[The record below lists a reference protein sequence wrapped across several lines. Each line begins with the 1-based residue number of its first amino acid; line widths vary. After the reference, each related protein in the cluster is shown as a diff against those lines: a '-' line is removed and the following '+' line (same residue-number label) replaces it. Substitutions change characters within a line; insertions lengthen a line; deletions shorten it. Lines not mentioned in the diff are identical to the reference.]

1 MNPKRASK
9 AVFPSTFSAHEFGAC
24 VLQLHF
30 WEHRSKMATPAKSLD
45 DLLNSEVDESAVSAL
60 VGSLESQLLSQS
72 TAASTGQVSGSST
85 DANHVN
91 SVSVSDG
98 TSQGQKLGLANMNPN
113 VHGLVKSELQVEN
126 QNSMLSIKPPVHAL
140 NASSVVSSTLVS
152 SVASSVSS
160 GNVSMVSSNSLNSTG
175 SNVNV
180 IGNNIPNATISSS
193 SAQLS
198 QGQASSNAGAPLLVN
213 TATSASTASTVN
225 SANVSNVGGS
235 ISATNVGVVQNP
247 VVSINGGSSNFPPN
261 TVATTARRTPP
272 NSSVQ
277 NQPPPFSVNVVQQPN
292 GMPSTPHTT
301 GASQNKPLTIT
312 VTVPKPT
319 TPTPNIN
326 SKMTVREQLA
336 AQHKLHGATGAA
348 VQPGA
353 ANAGASDQANPS
365 GVNGPHV
372 VKQESGSQQQPSLAP
387 NMVTIGQGGGIQHGT
402 LQQTGTQPGPIQP
415 GTIQQQ
421 TIQPQ
426 VTIQQRTLQQP
437 LINVVTATTI
447 RNANPGSVTVVPS
460 APGTPQAQTRLVA
473 TVQQPSTQQQQPTRP
488 TITSTPM
495 RITPQQPAIAPR
507 PPGPMTAT
515 VTLPPGFT
523 IPQGMVLVKQEN
535 GNLALMPASAL
546 PASLQPRHN
555 ASNVPGTAT
564 FKLTTTQGVQPGVS
578 TQVITR
584 PAGPTQP
591 AQIKPAPQPTQMV
604 QTAIQPQPV
613 AMAQPRMVQTTPGTG
628 HIATTILPGATTV
641 PVQPPAQSTLT
652 LTPEAIE
659 NVKKCKNFL
668 TTLVKLASSGNQPPE
683 VVKNVKELVQ
693 NLLDAKIEPE
703 EFTLKL
709 QTELKSS
716 PQPYLVPF
724 LKKSLPYVRQALA
737 KGGAIGGMQ
746 IPPQTSSIAQAP
758 VATTTTLVTSTSTSR
773 QTVVVTTQS
782 QHPPNVRH
790 QAAIKIAQ
798 MTAFQQAQLKAMG
811 HATTQATNH
820 QQRPVL
826 VTTQPTGVPGV
837 HIIRGSPAQQ
847 KGGVMRFV
855 PGTPQASHKVK
866 DSPSRPQGRHPG
878 GHAGFSRD
886 DDDIND
892 VASMA
897 GVNLSE
903 ESARILATNSEL
915 VATELRSCKDE
926 TFLSSAPLRKR
937 ILEIARKHGLEDAS
951 PDVVSLVSHAAEER
965 LRNLL
970 EKLTVIVRH
979 RMESYKDDSRYE
991 VTGQVRQQVK
1001 FLEELD
1007 RLEKKRHDEQE
1018 REMLLRA
1025 AKSRSRQEDPEQ
1037 LKLKQK
1043 AKELQQ
1049 LELEKIRNQEA
1060 NMTALMAIG
1069 PRKKR
1074 KVDSP
1079 GPGSS
1084 SSFTPGASVQPVRPR
1099 TKRANLRDLIFLLEQ
1114 EKETCKSNMLYK
1126 AYLK

>member
-1 MNPKRASK
+1 
-9 AVFPSTFSAHEFGAC
+9 
-24 VLQLHF
+24 
-30 WEHRSKMATPAKSLD
+30 MATPAKSLD

-72 TAASTGQVSGSST
+72 TAASTGQVSGSSA

-113 VHGLVKSELQVEN
+113 VHGFVKSELQVEN

-160 GNVSMVSSNSLNSTG
+160 GNVSMVSSNSLKSTG

-198 QGQASSNAGAPLLVN
+198 QGLATSNAGAPMLVN
-213 TATSASTASTVN
+213 SASTASTVN
-225 SANVSNVGGS
+225 SASVSNVGGS
-235 ISATNVGVVQNP
+235 ITAGNVGVVQNNP
-247 VVSINGGSSNFPPN
+247 IVSINGGSSNFPPN

-272 NSSVQ
+272 NSSVP
-277 NQPPPFSVNVVQQPN
+277 NQPPPFSVSVVQQPN
-292 GMPSTPHTT
+292 GMPSTPHTST
-301 GASQNKPLTIT
+301 GASQNNKPLTIT

-336 AQHKLHGATGAA
+336 AQHKLLGATGA
-348 VQPGA
+348 VQPGV
-353 ANAGASDQANPS
+353 ANAGASEVTPS

-372 VKQESGSQQQPSLAP
+372 VKQESGSQQPSLAP
-387 NMVTIGQGGGIQHGT
+387 NLVTIGQGGIQHGT
-402 LQQTGTQPGPIQP
+402 LPQPGTQPGAIQP

-426 VTIQQRTLQQP
+426 VTIQQRTPQQP

-460 APGTPQAQTRLVA
+460 APGTPQTRLVA
-473 TVQQPSTQQQQPTRP
+473 TLQQPSSQPQQHNRP
-488 TITSTPM
+488 TISSTPM

-546 PASLQPRHN
+546 PASLQPRPN

-584 PAGPTQP
+584 PAGQTQP
-591 AQIKPAPQPTQMV
+591 PHIKPAPQPPQMV

-628 HIATTILPGATTV
+628 HIATTILPGTARRSLGTAAV
-641 PVQPPAQSTLT
+641 PVQPPTQSSLT

-758 VATTTTLVTSTSTSR
+758 VATTTSLVTSTSTSR
-773 QTVVVTTQS
+773 QSVVVTSQS
-782 QHPPNVRH
+782 QHPPNVRA

-798 MTAFQQAQLKAMG
+798 MTALQQAQLKAMG
-811 HATTQATNH
+811 HATTQAANH

-837 HIIRGSPAQQ
+837 HIIRGTPSQQ
-847 KGGVMRFV
+847 KAGVMRFV
-855 PGTPQASHKVK
+855 PGTPQSSHKVK
-866 DSPSRPQGRHPG
+866 DSPSRPLARHPG
-878 GHAGFSRD
+878 GHAAFSRD

-979 RMESYKDDSRYE
+979 RMEAYKDDSRYE

-1049 LELEKIRNQEA
+1049 QELEKIRNQEA

-1084 SSFTPGASVQPVRPR
+1084 SSFTPGAPMQPVRPR

-1114 EKETCKSNMLYK
+1114 EKETSKSNMLYK

>member
-1 MNPKRASK
+1 
-9 AVFPSTFSAHEFGAC
+9 
-24 VLQLHF
+24 
-30 WEHRSKMATPAKSLD
+30 MATPAKSLD

-72 TAASTGQVSGSST
+72 TVASTGQVSGSSA

-113 VHGLVKSELQVEN
+113 VHGLVKSELQVES

-152 SVASSVSS
+152 SVVASSVSS
-160 GNVSMVSSNSLNSTG
+160 GNVSMVSASNSLNSTG

-193 SAQLS
+193 SAQ
-198 QGQASSNAGAPLLVN
+198 QGQAPSNAGAPLLVN
-213 TATSASTASTVN
+213 TASTASTVN
-225 SANVSNVGGS
+225 SASVSNVGGS
-235 ISATNVGVVQNP
+235 ITAGNVGVVQNNP
-247 VVSINGGSSNFPPN
+247 IVSINGGSSNFPPN

-272 NSSVQ
+272 NSSVP
-277 NQPPPFSVNVVQQPN
+277 NQPPPFSVSVVQQPN

-336 AQHKLHGATGAA
+336 AQHKLLGAPGA
-348 VQPGA
+348 VQPGV
-353 ANAGASDQANPS
+353 ANAGASDQVQVNPS

-372 VKQESGSQQQPSLAP
+372 VKQESGSQQPSLAP
-387 NMVTIGQGGGIQHGT
+387 NMVTIGQGGIQHGT
-402 LQQTGTQPGPIQP
+402 LQQPGTQPGAVQP

-421 TIQPQ
+421 AIQPQ
-426 VTIQQRTLQQP
+426 VTIQQRTAQQP

-460 APGTPQAQTRLVA
+460 APGNAPQTRLVA
-473 TVQQPSTQQQQPTRP
+473 TVQQPSTHQQQPNRP

-546 PASLQPRHN
+546 PASLQPRPN

-564 FKLTTTQGVQPGVS
+564 FKLSTTQSVQPGVS

-584 PAGPTQP
+584 PAGQTQP
-591 AQIKPAPQPTQMV
+591 AQIKPAPQPPQMV

-613 AMAQPRMVQTTPGTG
+613 AMAQPRMVQPNPATG
-628 HIATTILPGATTV
+628 HIATTILPGTAAV
-641 PVQPPAQSTLT
+641 PVQQPAQSSLT

-758 VATTTTLVTSTSTSR
+758 VATTTSFVTSTSSR
-773 QTVVVTTQS
+773 QSVVVTTQS
-782 QHPPNVRH
+782 QHPPNVRQ

-798 MTAFQQAQLKAMG
+798 MTALQQAQLKAMG
-811 HATTQATNH
+811 HSTTQAANH

-837 HIIRGSPAQQ
+837 HIIRGTPSQQ
-847 KGGVMRFV
+847 KGGVMRFL
-855 PGTPQASHKVK
+855 PGTPQSTHKVK
-866 DSPSRPQGRHPG
+866 DSPSRPQARHPG
-878 GHAGFSRD
+878 GHAAFSRD

-926 TFLSSAPLRKR
+926 TFLTSAPLRKR

-979 RMESYKDDSRYE
+979 RMEAYKDDSRYE

-1049 LELEKIRNQEA
+1049 QELEKIRNQEA